1 MHMVKAVTTLGFFI
15 VLTSLVLP
23 SNLVFA
29 QTPCCPCGGP
39 CPMYN
44 SRHQLTC
51 VCCTCGAMVQIMS
64 YDAKTRQGKL
74 RFMLPLSKE
83 VQQNEEQHKK
93 TKNLHH
99 SDVEELQDLTLVD
112 FTVAE
117 SGVNDELIKKA
128 LKDTGTKLQL
138 SLKFSGEIKDGLLNQ
153 KVECV
158 GVNEH
163 FPDRTGAIIL
173 SREAWSLYE
182 TPPTHEPDRPMQ
194 HDSADRHK

>member
-1 MHMVKAVTTLGFFI
+1 MRIVIGFVAWGFFSFLSI
-15 VLTSLVLP
+15 VLLP
-23 SNLVFA
+23 SRPIFA

-44 SRHQLTC
+44 SRHVQTC
-51 VCCTCGAMVQIMS
+51 VCCTCGALVQILS
-64 YDAKTRQGKL
+64 YDGKTHHGRLRLVLPTPPEEKGQHREKL
-74 RFMLPLSKE
+74 INPI
-83 VQQNEEQHKK
+83 VNEI
-93 TKNLHH
+93 N
-99 SDVEELQDLTLVD
+99 

-117 SGVNDELIKKA
+117 SGVDDELIKKA
-128 LKDTGTKLQL
+128 LKDTATKLQL

-194 HDSADRHK
+194 HNSADRHK